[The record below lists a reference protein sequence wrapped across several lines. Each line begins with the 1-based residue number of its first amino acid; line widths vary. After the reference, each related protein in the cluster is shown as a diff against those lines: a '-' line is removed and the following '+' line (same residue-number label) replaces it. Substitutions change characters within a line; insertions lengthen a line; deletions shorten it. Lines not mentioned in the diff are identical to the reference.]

1 MRVVIASG
9 TGFLGRALAERLRDQ
24 GIAVTVL
31 TRQPRHSHHVR
42 WDPYGPITEWA
53 PALENADAV
62 VNLTGASISKR
73 WTARHKREMW
83 TSRVSVT
90 RNLVAAMKS
99 VRRSAPVFINA
110 SAVGIYGPH
119 GDEWVTEDT
128 PPGTDFLAS
137 LGTEWE
143 KEALAAGPQ
152 TRVVLVRSGIVLDR
166 NGGAL
171 PVMALP
177 FRFFAGGR
185 LGSGRQ
191 YISWIHKDDW
201 TAIVRWALANAS
213 VTGPLNA
220 TAPNPVTNQEF
231 MRTLGRAL
239 SRPTFL
245 SVPAIALRLALGEMA
260 GAVLT
265 GQRVLPA
272 KAQSLG
278 FEFRYP
284 QLDEALR
291 AIYAG

>member
-1 MRVVIASG
+1 
-9 TGFLGRALAERLRDQ
+9 
-24 GIAVTVL
+24 
-31 TRQPRHSHHVR
+31 
-42 WDPYGPITEWA
+42 
-53 PALENADAV
+53 V
-62 VNLTGASISKR
+62 VNLSGASISKR
-73 WTARHKREMW
+73 WTTKHKREMW
-83 TSRVSVT
+83 TSRVLVT

-99 VRRSAPVFINA
+99 VRRRAAVLVNA
-110 SAVGIYGPH
+110 SAVGVYGPH
-119 GDEWVTEDT
+119 GDESVTEDT
-128 PPGTDFLAS
+128 PLGSDFLAS

-143 KEALAAGPQ
+143 KEALAAGSQ
-152 TRVVLVRSGIVLDR
+152 TRVVLLRSGIVLDR
-166 NGGAL
+166 DGGAL

-177 FRFFAGGR
+177 FRFFAGGK

-201 TAIVRWALANAS
+201 TAMTQWALANAA

-231 MRTLGRAL
+231 VRTLGRAL
-239 SRPTFL
+239 GRPAL
-245 SVPAIALRLALGEMA
+245 LPAPAFALRLVLGDMA

-284 QLDEALR
+284 SLDSALG
-291 AIYAG
+291 AIYAR